1 MPLYEMM
8 FIARQDLAPQ
18 QVDELTAEY
27 TKIFT
32 ENGGKIVK
40 TDNWGLRTL
49 AYRINK
55 NRKGHYVLLN
65 LDTPAPALIEVER
78 KMRLNEDILR
88 YMSVRVEEFLDPSK
102 TKDKFEE
109 KEAA

>member
-1 MPLYEMM
+1 M
-8 FIARQDLAPQ
+8 
-18 QVDELTAEY
+18 V
-27 TKIFT
+27 
-32 ENGGKIVK
+32 GKIVK